1 VWIRFK
7 FKWNDRLSLLITS
20 IVVLGQ
26 LQGAASSIVL
36 SLCHDLEI
44 RMKKTLVALLLL
56 ASAGAFAQTSAAKQA
71 LIDKLLSLQRPAIE
85 QTGQALAERPALQ
98 MMQQAGVALQTR
110 VAPEKREAV
119 AKDIQ
124 ADLKKYADE
133 VVPLMQQQAVK
144 LARARVGV
152 MLAEKFTE
160 HELKQLI
167 AIIESPVNRKFLQM
181 GGEMQKVLAD
191 KLVTDMQSA
200 VDPKVKAL
208 ALAMDKH
215 LGLPAPAANGNAA
228 QPAGAAPK
236 K

>member
-1 VWIRFK
+1 
-7 FKWNDRLSLLITS
+7 
-20 IVVLGQ
+20 
-26 LQGAASSIVL
+26 
-36 SLCHDLEI
+36 
-44 RMKKTLVALLLL
+44 MKKTLAALLLL
-56 ASAGAFAQTSAAKQA
+56 ASAGAFGQTSPAKQA
-71 LIDKLLSLQRPAIE
+71 LVDKILSLQRPAIE

-98 MMQQAGVALQTR
+98 MMQQAGAALQTR

-144 LARARVGV
+144 LAPATVGV

-160 HELKQLI
+160 DELKQLI

-191 KLVTDMQSA
+191 KLVADMQVA

-215 LGLPAPAANGNAA
+215 LGAPAPTAAAKPTRPAA
-228 QPAGAAPK
+228 SASK

>member
-1 VWIRFK
+1 
-7 FKWNDRLSLLITS
+7 
-20 IVVLGQ
+20 
-26 LQGAASSIVL
+26 
-36 SLCHDLEI
+36 
-44 RMKKTLVALLLL
+44 MKKTLVALLLL
-56 ASAGAFAQTSAAKQA
+56 ASAGAFAQTSPAKQA
-71 LIDKLLSLQRPAIE
+71 LVDKLLSLQRPAIE
-85 QTGQALAERPALQ
+85 QTGQVIAERPALQ

-144 LARARVGV
+144 LAPATVGV
-152 MLAEKFTE
+152 ILAEKFTE
-160 HELKQLI
+160 DELKQLI

-181 GGEMQKVLAD
+181 GGEMQKALAD
-191 KLVTDMQSA
+191 KLVTDMQVA

-208 ALAMDKH
+208 AVAIDKH
-215 LGLPAPAANGNAA
+215 LGLPAPAAAA
-228 QPAGAAPK
+228 KASKPATSAPK